1 LVLDRLTFQIEP
13 GEFVALLG
21 PSGSGKSSLL
31 RLTAGL
37 DRADAGR
44 LVIEAEQGTVSRGFV
59 FQEATL
65 IPWRNVLRNTT
76 LPLELQGWEME
87 RAKARAQEELWR
99 VRLMEFAAPCSATA
113 AARDLGCAR
122 DDGFVRYALDFRSG
136 ISRQPDHCAITAASP
151 HTAGQFDSAHRNAH
165 SRAPHLFCL
174 CGRSPTHRYG
184 GSDARTRDM
193 NFKTKIS
200 SLLPPLLPL
209 ILGMALAEIT
219 VRSGWVPSYLIP
231 APSEVIRSLIDDR
244 VELAVAAWTTLS
256 SALAGLLLSF
266 TTGTLFAIALS
277 ASDLARRAFYPYAVF
292 FQTVPIISIAP
303 LLVIWFGFGQPTVIA
318 SAAIVSVFPIIAST
332 LLGLK
337 STEPALID
345 LFTLYSA
352 SARQM
357 LYMLKIPFAL
367 PQIFSGLRIASG
379 LAVVG
384 AIVGE
389 FIGGGGLG
397 SVVDS
402 ARTQQRIDRVFAA
415 VLISALLGA
424 VLVGAVNLISA
435 LTLGSWHIS
444 ERKAS

>member
-1 LVLDRLTFQIEP
+1 M
-13 GEFVALLG
+13 
-21 PSGSGKSSLL
+21 S
-31 RLTAGL
+31 
-37 DRADAGR
+37 
-44 LVIEAEQGTVSRGFV
+44 
-59 FQEATL
+59 
-65 IPWRNVLRNTT
+65 
-76 LPLELQGWEME
+76 
-87 RAKARAQEELWR
+87 
-99 VRLMEFAAPCSATA
+99 
-113 AARDLGCAR
+113 
-122 DDGFVRYALDFRSG
+122 
-136 ISRQPDHCAITAASP
+136 
-151 HTAGQFDSAHRNAH
+151 
-165 SRAPHLFCL
+165 
-174 CGRSPTHRYG
+174 
-184 GSDARTRDM
+184 
-193 NFKTKIS
+193 FKIKIA

-209 ILGMALAEIT
+209 ILSMGLVETA
-219 VRSGWVPSYLIP
+219 VRLGWAPSYLIP
-231 APSEVIRSLIDDR
+231 APSEVMRSLIDDR

-277 ASDLARRAFYPYAVF
+277 SSDLARRAFYPYAVF

-367 PQIFSGLRIASG
+367 PQMFSGLRIASG

-435 LTLGSWHIS
+435 LTLGSWHTS
-444 ERKAS
+444 ERKAT

>member
-1 LVLDRLTFQIEP
+1 
-13 GEFVALLG
+13 
-21 PSGSGKSSLL
+21 
-31 RLTAGL
+31 
-37 DRADAGR
+37 
-44 LVIEAEQGTVSRGFV
+44 
-59 FQEATL
+59 
-65 IPWRNVLRNTT
+65 
-76 LPLELQGWEME
+76 
-87 RAKARAQEELWR
+87 
-99 VRLMEFAAPCSATA
+99 
-113 AARDLGCAR
+113 
-122 DDGFVRYALDFRSG
+122 
-136 ISRQPDHCAITAASP
+136 
-151 HTAGQFDSAHRNAH
+151 
-165 SRAPHLFCL
+165 
-174 CGRSPTHRYG
+174 
-184 GSDARTRDM
+184 M

-209 ILGMALAEIT
+209 ILGMALAEIA

-266 TTGTLFAIALS
+266 TTGTLLAIALS

-345 LFTLYSA
+345 LFALYSA

-357 LYMLKIPFAL
+357 LLMLKMPFAL

-435 LTLGSWHIS
+435 LTLGSWHTS

>member
-1 LVLDRLTFQIEP
+1 MKP
-13 GEFVALLG
+13 
-21 PSGSGKSSLL
+21 
-31 RLTAGL
+31 
-37 DRADAGR
+37 
-44 LVIEAEQGTVSRGFV
+44 
-59 FQEATL
+59 
-65 IPWRNVLRNTT
+65 N
-76 LPLELQGWEME
+76 
-87 RAKARAQEELWR
+87 AR
-99 VRLMEFAAPCSATA
+99 M
-113 AARDLGCAR
+113 
-122 DDGFVRYALDFRSG
+122 
-136 ISRQPDHCAITAASP
+136 
-151 HTAGQFDSAHRNAH
+151 
-165 SRAPHLFCL
+165 
-174 CGRSPTHRYG
+174 
-184 GSDARTRDM
+184 
-193 NFKTKIS
+193 S

-209 ILGMALAEIT
+209 LVSMGVFEVA

-266 TTGTLFAIALS
+266 FAGTLFSVALS
-277 ASDLARRAFYPYAVF
+277 SSDLARRAFYPYAVF

-303 LLVIWFGFGQPTVIA
+303 LLVIWFGFGRPTVIA

-337 STEPALID
+337 STEPALLD
-345 LFTLYSA
+345 LFKLYAATGRQTLW
-352 SARQM
+352 M
-357 LYMLKIPFAL
+357 LRIPFAL

-435 LTLGSWHIS
+435 LTLGSWHTS
-444 ERKAS
+444 ERKAT

>member
-1 LVLDRLTFQIEP
+1 MKP
-13 GEFVALLG
+13 
-21 PSGSGKSSLL
+21 
-31 RLTAGL
+31 
-37 DRADAGR
+37 
-44 LVIEAEQGTVSRGFV
+44 
-59 FQEATL
+59 
-65 IPWRNVLRNTT
+65 N
-76 LPLELQGWEME
+76 
-87 RAKARAQEELWR
+87 AR
-99 VRLMEFAAPCSATA
+99 M
-113 AARDLGCAR
+113 
-122 DDGFVRYALDFRSG
+122 
-136 ISRQPDHCAITAASP
+136 
-151 HTAGQFDSAHRNAH
+151 
-165 SRAPHLFCL
+165 
-174 CGRSPTHRYG
+174 
-184 GSDARTRDM
+184 
-193 NFKTKIS
+193 S

-209 ILGMALAEIT
+209 LVSMGVFELA
-219 VRSGWVPSYLIP
+219 VRSGWLPSYLIP
-231 APSEVIRSLIDDR
+231 APSEVMRSLIDDR
-244 VELAVAAWTTLS
+244 VELAVAAWATLS
-256 SALAGLLLSF
+256 AASAGLLLSF
-266 TTGTLFAIALS
+266 TTGTVFAIALS

-337 STEPALID
+337 STEPALVD

-357 LYMLKIPFAL
+357 LVMLKIPFAL

-424 VLVGAVNLISA
+424 VLVGVVNWISA
-435 LTLGSWHIS
+435 LALGSWHTS
-444 ERKAS
+444 ERKAT

>member
-1 LVLDRLTFQIEP
+1 M
-13 GEFVALLG
+13 
-21 PSGSGKSSLL
+21 S
-31 RLTAGL
+31 
-37 DRADAGR
+37 
-44 LVIEAEQGTVSRGFV
+44 
-59 FQEATL
+59 
-65 IPWRNVLRNTT
+65 
-76 LPLELQGWEME
+76 
-87 RAKARAQEELWR
+87 
-99 VRLMEFAAPCSATA
+99 
-113 AARDLGCAR
+113 
-122 DDGFVRYALDFRSG
+122 
-136 ISRQPDHCAITAASP
+136 
-151 HTAGQFDSAHRNAH
+151 
-165 SRAPHLFCL
+165 
-174 CGRSPTHRYG
+174 
-184 GSDARTRDM
+184 
-193 NFKTKIS
+193 FKIKIA

-209 ILGMALAEIT
+209 ILSMGLVETA
-219 VRSGWVPSYLIP
+219 VRLGWAPSYLIP
-231 APSEVIRSLIDDR
+231 APSEVMRSLIDDR

-277 ASDLARRAFYPYAVF
+277 SSDLARRAFYPYAVF

-337 STEPALID
+337 STEPALVD

-357 LYMLKIPFAL
+357 LVMLKIPFAL

-435 LTLGSWHIS
+435 LTLGSWHTS
-444 ERKAS
+444 ERKAT

>member
-1 LVLDRLTFQIEP
+1 MNLKTRI
-13 GEFVALLG
+13 
-21 PSGSGKSSLL
+21 
-31 RLTAGL
+31 
-37 DRADAGR
+37 
-44 LVIEAEQGTVSRGFV
+44 
-59 FQEATL
+59 
-65 IPWRNVLRNTT
+65 
-76 LPLELQGWEME
+76 
-87 RAKARAQEELWR
+87 
-99 VRLMEFAAPCSATA
+99 SA
-113 AARDLGCAR
+113 
-122 DDGFVRYALDFRSG
+122 
-136 ISRQPDHCAITAASP
+136 
-151 HTAGQFDSAHRNAH
+151 
-165 SRAPHLFCL
+165 
-174 CGRSPTHRYG
+174 
-184 GSDARTRDM
+184 
-193 NFKTKIS
+193 
-200 SLLPPLLPL
+200 LLPPLLPL
-209 ILGMALAEIT
+209 IVSMGLAET
-219 VRSGWVPSYLIP
+219 AVRLGWVPGYLIP
-231 APSEVIRSLIDDR
+231 APSEVIRSLVDDR

-256 SALAGLLLSF
+256 SALVGLLLSF

-277 ASDLARRAFYPYAVF
+277 SWDLARRAFYPYAVF
-292 FQTVPIISIAP
+292 FQTVPIIAIAP

-357 LYMLKIPFAL
+357 LLMLKIPFAL

-424 VLVGAVNLISA
+424 VLVGAVTFISA
-435 LTLGSWHIS
+435 LKLGSWHTS
-444 ERKAS
+444 

>member
-1 LVLDRLTFQIEP
+1 
-13 GEFVALLG
+13 
-21 PSGSGKSSLL
+21 
-31 RLTAGL
+31 
-37 DRADAGR
+37 
-44 LVIEAEQGTVSRGFV
+44 
-59 FQEATL
+59 
-65 IPWRNVLRNTT
+65 
-76 LPLELQGWEME
+76 
-87 RAKARAQEELWR
+87 
-99 VRLMEFAAPCSATA
+99 
-113 AARDLGCAR
+113 
-122 DDGFVRYALDFRSG
+122 
-136 ISRQPDHCAITAASP
+136 
-151 HTAGQFDSAHRNAH
+151 
-165 SRAPHLFCL
+165 
-174 CGRSPTHRYG
+174 
-184 GSDARTRDM
+184 M
-193 NFKTKIS
+193 NFKTKLS

-209 ILGMALAEIT
+209 ILGMALAEIA

-244 VELAVAAWTTLS
+244 VELAVAASTTLS

-266 TTGTLFAIALS
+266 TTGTLLAIALS

-345 LFTLYSA
+345 LFALYSA

-357 LYMLKIPFAL
+357 LLMLKMPFAL

-435 LTLGSWHIS
+435 LTLGSWHTS

>member
-1 LVLDRLTFQIEP
+1 
-13 GEFVALLG
+13 
-21 PSGSGKSSLL
+21 
-31 RLTAGL
+31 
-37 DRADAGR
+37 
-44 LVIEAEQGTVSRGFV
+44 
-59 FQEATL
+59 
-65 IPWRNVLRNTT
+65 
-76 LPLELQGWEME
+76 
-87 RAKARAQEELWR
+87 
-99 VRLMEFAAPCSATA
+99 
-113 AARDLGCAR
+113 
-122 DDGFVRYALDFRSG
+122 
-136 ISRQPDHCAITAASP
+136 
-151 HTAGQFDSAHRNAH
+151 
-165 SRAPHLFCL
+165 
-174 CGRSPTHRYG
+174 
-184 GSDARTRDM
+184 M

-256 SALAGLLLSF
+256 SALAGVLLSF

-277 ASDLARRAFYPYAVF
+277 SSDLARRAFYPYAVF

-337 STEPALID
+337 STEPALVD

-357 LYMLKIPFAL
+357 LVMLKIPFAL

-424 VLVGAVNLISA
+424 VLVGAVNFISA
-435 LTLGSWHIS
+435 LTLGSWHTS

>member
-1 LVLDRLTFQIEP
+1 M
-13 GEFVALLG
+13 
-21 PSGSGKSSLL
+21 S
-31 RLTAGL
+31 
-37 DRADAGR
+37 
-44 LVIEAEQGTVSRGFV
+44 
-59 FQEATL
+59 
-65 IPWRNVLRNTT
+65 
-76 LPLELQGWEME
+76 
-87 RAKARAQEELWR
+87 
-99 VRLMEFAAPCSATA
+99 
-113 AARDLGCAR
+113 
-122 DDGFVRYALDFRSG
+122 
-136 ISRQPDHCAITAASP
+136 
-151 HTAGQFDSAHRNAH
+151 
-165 SRAPHLFCL
+165 
-174 CGRSPTHRYG
+174 
-184 GSDARTRDM
+184 
-193 NFKTKIS
+193 FKIKIA

-209 ILGMALAEIT
+209 ILSMGLVETA
-219 VRSGWVPSYLIP
+219 VRLGWAPSYLIP
-231 APSEVIRSLIDDR
+231 APSEVMRSLIDDR

-256 SALAGLLLSF
+256 SALAGVLLSF

-277 ASDLARRAFYPYAVF
+277 SSDLARRAFYPYAVF

-367 PQIFSGLRIASG
+367 PQMFSGLRIASG

-435 LTLGSWHIS
+435 LTLGSWHTS
-444 ERKAS
+444 ERKAT

>member
-1 LVLDRLTFQIEP
+1 M
-13 GEFVALLG
+13 
-21 PSGSGKSSLL
+21 S
-31 RLTAGL
+31 
-37 DRADAGR
+37 
-44 LVIEAEQGTVSRGFV
+44 
-59 FQEATL
+59 
-65 IPWRNVLRNTT
+65 
-76 LPLELQGWEME
+76 
-87 RAKARAQEELWR
+87 
-99 VRLMEFAAPCSATA
+99 
-113 AARDLGCAR
+113 
-122 DDGFVRYALDFRSG
+122 
-136 ISRQPDHCAITAASP
+136 
-151 HTAGQFDSAHRNAH
+151 
-165 SRAPHLFCL
+165 
-174 CGRSPTHRYG
+174 
-184 GSDARTRDM
+184 
-193 NFKTKIS
+193 FKIKIA

-209 ILGMALAEIT
+209 ILSMGLMETA
-219 VRSGWVPSYLIP
+219 VRLGWAPSYLIP

-277 ASDLARRAFYPYAVF
+277 SSDLARRAFYPYAVF

-318 SAAIVSVFPIIAST
+318 SAAIVSVFPIIATT

-367 PQIFSGLRIASG
+367 PQMFSGLRIASG

-435 LTLGSWHIS
+435 LTLGSWHTS
-444 ERKAS
+444 ERNAT

>member
-1 LVLDRLTFQIEP
+1 MKP
-13 GEFVALLG
+13 
-21 PSGSGKSSLL
+21 
-31 RLTAGL
+31 
-37 DRADAGR
+37 
-44 LVIEAEQGTVSRGFV
+44 
-59 FQEATL
+59 
-65 IPWRNVLRNTT
+65 N
-76 LPLELQGWEME
+76 
-87 RAKARAQEELWR
+87 AR
-99 VRLMEFAAPCSATA
+99 M
-113 AARDLGCAR
+113 
-122 DDGFVRYALDFRSG
+122 
-136 ISRQPDHCAITAASP
+136 
-151 HTAGQFDSAHRNAH
+151 
-165 SRAPHLFCL
+165 
-174 CGRSPTHRYG
+174 
-184 GSDARTRDM
+184 
-193 NFKTKIS
+193 S

-209 ILGMALAEIT
+209 LVSMGGFEVA

-231 APSEVIRSLIDDR
+231 APSEVMRSLIDDR

-277 ASDLARRAFYPYAVF
+277 SSDLARRAFYPYAVF

-367 PQIFSGLRIASG
+367 PQMFSGLRIASG

-435 LTLGSWHIS
+435 LTLGSWHTS
-444 ERKAS
+444 ERKAT